1 MWKISEMMPQEL
13 TDTRVVK
20 TPPDESDSNWDRVT
34 AEELAELAAT
44 YEEFGMPDAV

>member
-1 MWKISEMMPQEL
+1 MMPQEL
-13 TDTRVVK
+13 TDTRLVK
-20 TPPDESDSNWDRVT
+20 TPPDERLVESPSDSNWDRVT

>member
-1 MWKISEMMPQEL
+1 MMPQEL

-20 TPPDESDSNWDRVT
+20 TPPDERLVETPSASSWDRVT

>member
-1 MWKISEMMPQEL
+1 MMPQEL

-20 TPPDESDSNWDRVT
+20 TSPDERLVETPSDSSWDRVT
-34 AEELAELAAT
+34 AEEFAELAAI